1 MKLMKRLLFHDCFVN
16 QLSIEAEVG
25 HFGAC
30 HSFLRGGERGAE
42 RHHGKR
48 QHAFKRHYAKRHY
61 AKSHYTKRH
70 YAKTQHAKK
79 QQALRLND
87 KNSKEGLIF
96 HMMALSINSAPA
108 R

>member
-1 MKLMKRLLFHDCFVN
+1 MIV
-16 QLSIEAEVG
+16 LSINSALKLRWAILVL
-25 HFGAC
+25 AIA
-30 HSFLRGGERGAE
+30 FLEGEREEQKGITV
-42 RHHGKR
+42 KR

-87 KNSKEGLIF
+87 KNSKERLIF